1 MEKKNLVKTE
11 GGPLYFGLAGALLI
25 LISTILQSGV
35 MTAFTNSMF
44 ASSGL
49 TIGQTFITVFM
60 LIGFLI
66 YPGIFL
72 ILLLTAVNKEKRG
85 IAFSVVWIVF
95 SAINFLS
102 ELKNLFAPVAQLKD
116 LSAQLVPG
124 GFYLYSVLGLLG
136 YACVLISCILILQRL
151 HQPPQEPVNSTVD
164 Q

>member
-25 LISTILQSGV
+25 LISTILASGV
-35 MTAFTNSMF
+35 STAYANSLLG
-44 ASSGL
+44 SSGI
-49 TIGQTFITVFM
+49 TIGQTFFTVISI
-60 LIGFLI
+60 IGYVI

-85 IAFSVVWIVF
+85 TAFSVVWIIF
-95 SAINFLS
+95 SALYLLS
-102 ELKNLFAPVAQLKD
+102 SLKNLFAPVAQLKD

-124 GFYLYSVLGLLG
+124 GYYLYSVLGLLG